1 MDSLIS
7 QWHTEGTPGEPIR
20 GNAAGYETADL
31 IAQSYERS
39 ADNNR
44 MDELVVAEPPT
55 RLSEHVAGSLALLRD
70 AVARFGR
77 VVYSSSLGAESA
89 VLTDLIFTA
98 VPQIDIF
105 TVDTGRLPEPTLEL
119 LARVERRFE
128 RRIRVY
134 YPEGRAIQRWVGE
147 HGINGFYNGL
157 EQRQGCCAIRKLEP
171 FKRAVAGYDA
181 WVTGVRSE
189 QSEARAGV
197 QPIEWDER
205 YRMQKVSPLL
215 AWTEAQIWSYIRE
228 HNLPYNPLH
237 DAGYPSIG
245 CAPCTRAIEPGEDPR
260 AGRWWWEDAATREC
274 GLQPRRP
281 PTTLS
286 DL

>member
-1 MDSLIS
+1 MNQVL
-7 QWHTEGTPGEPIR
+7 
-20 GNAAGYETADL
+20 L
-31 IAQSYERS
+31 AQ
-39 ADNNR
+39 
-44 MDELVVAEPPT
+44 EPPKLT
-55 RLSEHVAGSLALLRD
+55 DRVADSVALLRD
-70 AVARFGR
+70 AVQQFGR

-105 TVDTGRLPEPTLEL
+105 TVDTGRLPESTLEL
-119 LARVERRFE
+119 LARIERRYE

-134 YPEGRAIQRWVGE
+134 YPDGRAVQRWVGE
-147 HGINGFYNGL
+147 NGINGFYNGL
-157 EQRQGCCAIRKLEP
+157 EQRLGCCAIRKLEP
-171 FKRAVAGYDA
+171 FKRAVAGYGA

-215 AWTEAQIWSYIRE
+215 PWTEAEIWAYIRE

-245 CAPCTRAIEPGEDPR
+245 CAPCTRAIEPGQDHR

>member
-1 MDSLIS
+1 
-7 QWHTEGTPGEPIR
+7 
-20 GNAAGYETADL
+20 
-31 IAQSYERS
+31 
-39 ADNNR
+39 

-55 RLSEHVAGSLALLRD
+55 RLSDHVAGSLVLPRD

-119 LARVERRFE
+119 LARVERRYE

-134 YPEGRAIQRWVGE
+134 YPEGRSIQRWVGE

-181 WVTGVRSE
+181 WVTVVRSE

-215 AWTEAQIWSYIRE
+215 PWTEAQIWKDTSASTTCPTTRCTMPVTRASVV
-228 HNLPYNPLH
+228 HPVRAPSNRVKTLAP
-237 DAGYPSIG
+237 DAGGGKMRPPASAA
-245 CAPCTRAIEPGEDPR
+245 CSR
-260 AGRWWWEDAATREC
+260 DAR
-274 GLQPRRP
+274 PRR
-281 PTTLS
+281 
-286 DL
+286 

>member
-1 MDSLIS
+1 MEAAVLN
-7 QWHTEGTPGEPIR
+7 EPT
-20 GNAAGYETADL
+20 AALDERTAT
-31 IAQSYERS
+31 S
-39 ADNNR
+39 
-44 MDELVVAEPPT
+44 V
-55 RLSEHVAGSLALLRD
+55 ALLED
-70 AVARFGR
+70 AVRQFGR

-89 VLTDLIFTA
+89 VLTDLIFRS
-98 VPQIDIF
+98 VPTIDIF
-105 TVDTGRLPEPTLEL
+105 TVDTGRLHESTLEL
-119 LARVERRFE
+119 LARIERRYE

-134 YPEGRAIQRWVGE
+134 YPESRAVQRWVGE
-147 HGINGFYNGL
+147 NGINGFYHGL

-171 FKRAVAGYDA
+171 FKRAVAGYGA

-197 QPIEWDER
+197 RPIEWDER

-215 AWTEAQIWSYIRE
+215 AWTEAQIWAYIRQHE
-228 HNLPYNPLH
+228 LPYNPLH

-245 CAPCTRAIEPGEDPR
+245 CAPCTRAIEPGEDHR

-281 PTTLS
+281 PTNLS
-286 DL
+286 EL

>member
-1 MDSLIS
+1 MNQVL
-7 QWHTEGTPGEPIR
+7 
-20 GNAAGYETADL
+20 L
-31 IAQSYERS
+31 
-39 ADNNR
+39 
-44 MDELVVAEPPT
+44 AEPPSALGQ
-55 RLSEHVAGSLALLRD
+55 RVSDAIALLKD
-70 AVARFGR
+70 AVRQFGR

-89 VLTDLIFTA
+89 VLTDLIFGF

-105 TVDTGRLPEPTLEL
+105 TVDTGRLPESSLDV
-119 LARVERRFE
+119 LARIERRYQ

-134 YPEGRAIQRWVGE
+134 YPENRAVQRWVGE

-171 FKRAVAGYDA
+171 FKRAVAGYGA
-181 WVTGVRSE
+181 WVTGVRAE

-197 QPIEWDER
+197 ASIEWDER

-215 AWTEAQIWSYIRE
+215 AWTEAEIWGYIRE
-228 HNLPYNPLH
+228 HKLPYNPLH

-245 CAPCTRAIEPGEDPR
+245 CAPCTRAIEPGEDHR

-281 PTTLS
+281 PTNLS
-286 DL
+286 EL

>member
-1 MDSLIS
+1 M
-7 QWHTEGTPGEPIR
+7 
-20 GNAAGYETADL
+20 
-31 IAQSYERS
+31 
-39 ADNNR
+39 
-44 MDELVVAEPPT
+44 AEPPA
-55 RLSEHVAGSLALLRD
+55 RLSGPVADSIALLRD
-70 AVARFGR
+70 AVVRFGR
-77 VVYSSSLGAESA
+77 VVYSSSLGAES
-89 VLTDLIFTA
+89 VVMTDLIFTA

-105 TVDTGRLPEPTLEL
+105 TVDTGRLPESSLEL
-119 LARVERRFE
+119 LGRIERHYE

-134 YPEGRAIQRWVGE
+134 YPDGRAIQRWVGE

-157 EQRQGCCAIRKLEP
+157 DERQGCCAIR
-171 FKRAVAGYDA
+171 KRAVAGYDA

-189 QSEARAGV
+189 QSEARATI

-215 AWTEAQIWSYIRE
+215 AWTEAQIWAYIRE
-228 HNLPYNPLH
+228 HQLPYNPLH

-245 CAPCTRAIEPGEDPR
+245 CAPCTRAIEPGQDHR

>member
-1 MDSLIS
+1 MNHVL
-7 QWHTEGTPGEPIR
+7 
-20 GNAAGYETADL
+20 L
-31 IAQSYERS
+31 
-39 ADNNR
+39 
-44 MDELVVAEPPT
+44 AEPAAALNE
-55 RLSEHVAGSLALLRD
+55 RVAASVALLRD
-70 AVARFGR
+70 AVRQFGR

-89 VLTDLIFTA
+89 VLTDLIFRS

-105 TVDTGRLPEPTLEL
+105 TVDTGRLHESTLDL
-119 LARVERRFE
+119 LARIERRYE

-134 YPEGRAIQRWVGE
+134 YPESRAVQRWVGE

-171 FKRAVAGYDA
+171 FKRAVAGFGA

-189 QSEARAGV
+189 QSEARSGV

-205 YRMQKVSPLL
+205 YRMQKISPLL
-215 AWTEAQIWSYIRE
+215 AWKEAQIWAYIRE
-228 HNLPYNPLH
+228 QQLPYNALH

-245 CAPCTRAIEPGEDPR
+245 CAPCTRAIEPGEDHR

-281 PTTLS
+281 PTHLS
-286 DL
+286 EL

>member
-1 MDSLIS
+1 LRCNAVREQPADHIA
-7 QWHTEGTPGEPIR
+7 QCYK
-20 GNAAGYETADL
+20 GNADNAGMNEV
-31 IAQSYERS
+31 
-39 ADNNR
+39 
-44 MDELVVAEPPT
+44 VVAERPAA
-55 RLSEHVAGSLALLRD
+55 LSDRIAGSLELLRA
-70 AVARFGR
+70 AVERFGR

-89 VLTDLIFTA
+89 VLTDLIFTS

-105 TVDTGRLPEPTLEL
+105 TVDTGRLPESTLEL
-119 LARVERRFE
+119 LARVERRYE

-215 AWTEAQIWSYIRE
+215 AWTDAQIWAYIRE
-228 HNLPYNPLH
+228 HKLPYNPLH

-245 CAPCTRAIEPGEDPR
+245 CAPCTRAIEPGQDHR
-260 AGRWWWEDAATREC
+260 AGRWWWEDATTREC
-274 GLQPRRP
+274 GLQPRRT
-281 PTTLS
+281 PTSLS